1 MLLIAC
7 VMMAC
12 FSFVSLGQVQAPDY
26 TFNFTTLGFFSEG
39 QPTGGAN
46 SVEVSTWYLF
56 IISLMSAILA
66 LVNIFCYRNFRLQKN
81 LCFVVIMFV
90 LVTAGIAAWLGY
102 TAIPEGRIGWSVN
115 VIEPLI
121 AVVAVIMAYRMICCD
136 ERKIR
141 SVDHFRD

>member
-39 QPTGGAN
+39 VPTGGAE
-46 SVEVSTWYLF
+46 SVSVSTWYLF
-56 IISLMSAILA
+56 ILSIMSAILS
-66 LVNIFCYRNFRLQKN
+66 LVNIFCYHNLALQKR

-102 TAIPEGRIGWSVN
+102 TAVPGGTIGWSAN

-121 AVVAVIMAYRMICCD
+121 AVVAVIMAYRMICSD
-136 ERKIR
+136 DRKIK
-141 SVDHFRD
+141 SVDRFRD